1 MPRSRLRRCG
11 RITQN
16 WIIDTNINFLLRMA
30 KEKSI
35 AELKDQLGK
44 CAEERSAILDA
55 IKAES
60 RKATDEETR
69 RLGEI
74 ASRQAGLEFE
84 IKLAEARN
92 KYTGEQPCRVCG
104 R

>member
-1 MPRSRLRRCG
+1 MV
-11 RITQN
+11 
-16 WIIDTNINFLLRMA
+16 

-44 CAEERSAILDA
+44 CAEERNTILNA

-74 ASRQAGLEFE
+74 ASNQAGIELSL
-84 IKLAEARN
+84 IHI
-92 KYTGEQPCRVCG
+92 
-104 R
+104 

>member
-1 MPRSRLRRCG
+1 
-11 RITQN
+11 
-16 WIIDTNINFLLRMA
+16 MA

-84 IKLAEARN
+84 IKLA
-92 KYTGEQPCRVCG
+92 
-104 R
+104 

>member
-1 MPRSRLRRCG
+1 
-11 RITQN
+11 
-16 WIIDTNINFLLRMA
+16 MA

-74 ASRQAGLEFE
+74 ASRQAGLEF
-84 IKLAEARN
+84 
-92 KYTGEQPCRVCG
+92 
-104 R
+104 